1 MKTLIL
7 LMLMLV
13 SCFSY
18 ANDVAIDAL
27 KSAAWNGDYKKVEK
41 LLDKGVKL
49 PEGYLKKLILDGKFK
64 MSSFLME
71 RGENIQVYQD
81 DKHIFN
87 DIFEI
92 YFLSGS
98 YNLTC
103 TESMQA
109 LDFLNSKGIK
119 ISEARDKGDNP
130 FTVLYAA
137 SRRAGKGCLKLNKFI
152 LDNGGAPMMT
162 EMWKGN
168 TPYYNALA
176 RGKYENAQLYIE
188 YGLDPNSP
196 VSTGNY
202 KTPLVLA
209 ARYGNL
215 KVAKL
220 LLKKG
225 AIDIQDAIN
234 VDKPNR
240 HGKEVVEYLILEH

>member
-1 MKTLIL
+1 MKILIL

-18 ANDVAIDAL
+18 ANDVAVDAL
-27 KSAAWNGDYKKVEK
+27 KSAARTGDYKKVEK

-49 PEGYLKKLILDGKFK
+49 PEGYLNKLIFDGKFK
-64 MSSFLME
+64 MSSFLMD

-81 DKHIFN
+81 DEHVFN

-92 YFLSGS
+92 NFLSGA

-119 ISEARDKGDNP
+119 ISDARNKGENS

-137 SRRAGKGCLKLNKFI
+137 SRRSGKGCLELNKFI
-152 LDNGGAPMMT
+152 LDNGGVPMMS
-162 EMWKGN
+162 EMWNGL
-168 TPYYNALA
+168 TPYYNAIT
-176 RGKYENAQLYIE
+176 RGKYENALLYIE
-188 YGLDPNSP
+188 YGLDPNGP
-196 VSTGNY
+196 VSTGIY

-220 LLKKG
+220 LLEKG
-225 AIDIQDAIN
+225 AVDVQDAIN
-234 VDKPNR
+234 VDRPDRN
-240 HGKEVVEYLILEH
+240 GKEVVEYLILEY